1 MCTREAVASC
11 TPDDRIE
18 ENPVGLTARDL
29 FSRKENNLKLTWWAG
44 NESCKKTFT
53 RLPYTYSNLGLVGYF
68 NPTRQNQAQILGT
81 AEIELLLEAEP
92 AVMED
97 ILHRL
102 FKGKSAAV
110 FVCDDL
116 KPPEIFKR
124 YSEEYD
130 LPVICSPL
138 AGDHLIDQLLQF
150 LSETLAENTILH
162 GVFLEI
168 IGVGVLI
175 TGQSGLG
182 KSELA
187 LDLVSRGNR
196 LIADD
201 APEFTRSTQNEIYGT
216 CPALLKNFLE
226 VRGLGILNIRKMYG
240 AKAIKPDQKLELIIK
255 LLNPSQGTSEGEDRS
270 KLMER
275 KIEVLGISIPFIP
288 LAVVPGRNLAVLVEA
303 AVRDHLLI
311 KQGYIASKD
320 LSKKQKKLMQ

>member
-1 MCTREAVASC
+1 MAGLRENAVA
-11 TPDDRIE
+11 
-18 ENPVGLTARDL
+18 LTARDL
-29 FSRKENNLKLTWWAG
+29 FSRKKKDLKLTWWAG
-44 NESCKKTFT
+44 NEFCAKAFA
-53 RLPYTYSNLGLVGYF
+53 RLPCTFSNLGLVGYF
-68 NPTRQNQAQILGT
+68 NPTCQNQAQILGR
-81 AEIELLLEAEP
+81 AELEFFLETDP
-92 AVMED
+92 AVGED
-97 ILHRL
+97 NLHRL

-110 FVCDDL
+110 FICDDQ

-124 YSEEYD
+124 YSEKYD
-130 LPVICSPL
+130 LPVLCSPL
-138 AGDHLIDQLLQF
+138 SGDDLIDQLLQF
-150 LSETLAENTILH
+150 LSKELTEKTILH

-187 LDLVSRGNR
+187 LDLVSRGNC

-201 APEFTRSTQNEIYGT
+201 APEFTYSAPDKVYGT

-240 AKAIKPDQKLELIIK
+240 AKAIQPSQKLELIIK
-255 LLNPSQGTSEGEDRS
+255 LVNPDQDTSESEDRS

-275 KIEVLGISIPFIP
+275 KIDVLGVSIAFIP
-288 LAVVPGRNLAVLVEA
+288 LAVVPGRNLAVIVEA

-311 KQGYIASKD
+311 KQGYLASKD
-320 LSKKQKKLMQ
+320 LGKKQKKLMQ

>member
-1 MCTREAVASC
+1 M
-11 TPDDRIE
+11 
-18 ENPVGLTARDL
+18 TARDL
-29 FSRKENNLKLTWWAG
+29 FSRKENDLKLTWWAG
-44 NESCKKTFT
+44 NESCERTFT
-53 RLPYTYSNLGLVGYF
+53 RLPYTFSNLGLVGYF
-68 NPTRQNQAQILGT
+68 NPTRQNQAQVLGMT
-81 AEIELLLEAEP
+81 EIEFLLKAEP
-92 AVMED
+92 AAMED

-102 FKGKSAAV
+102 FKAKSAAV
-110 FVCDDL
+110 FICDGL

-138 AGDHLIDQLLQF
+138 AGDHLIDHLLQF

-201 APEFTRSTQNEIYGT
+201 APEFTRSTRNEIHGT
-216 CPALLKNFLE
+216 CPDLLKNFLE

-240 AKAIKPDQKLELIIK
+240 AKAIKLDQKLELIIK
-255 LLNPSQGTSEGEDRS
+255 LLNPSQGTSEAEDRS

-311 KQGYIASKD
+311 EQGYIASKD
-320 LSKKQKKLMQ
+320 LGKKQKKLMQ

>member
-1 MCTREAVASC
+1 MTGLRK
-11 TPDDRIE
+11 
-18 ENPVGLTARDL
+18 NPVGLTARDL
-29 FSRKENNLKLTWWAG
+29 FSRKENDLKLTWWAG
-44 NESCKKTFT
+44 NESCERTFT

-68 NPTRQNQAQILGT
+68 NPTRQNQAQVLGMT
-81 AEIELLLEAEP
+81 EIEFLLEAEP
-92 AVMED
+92 AAMED
-97 ILHRL
+97 MLHRL
-102 FKGKSAAV
+102 FKAKSAAV
-110 FVCDDL
+110 FICDGL

-138 AGDHLIDQLLQF
+138 AGDHLVDQLLQF

-201 APEFTRSTQNEIYGT
+201 APEFTRSTRNEIHGT
-216 CPALLKNFLE
+216 CPDLLKNFLE

-240 AKAIKPDQKLELIIK
+240 AKAIKLDQKLELIIK
-255 LLNPSQGTSEGEDRS
+255 LLNPSQGTSEAEDRS

-311 KQGYIASKD
+311 EQGYIASKD
-320 LSKKQKKLMQ
+320 LGKKQKKLMQ